1 MELMRTDS
9 GPMVQRSQ
17 SSGAHPRGPLTSAPA
32 PSDQAGSLMRVLI
45 LGVNGFIGNA
55 LAARIL
61 EDTDWEV
68 AGLDLESNRIAELLD
83 HPRMHFLEGDI
94 AIQREWIEYQVKRS
108 DVVLPLI
115 AIATPKTYVTDPLRV
130 FELDFEENLRVIRHA
145 ARYGTRVVFPSTSE
159 VYGMCE
165 DKAFNEATS
174 SLVLG
179 PIQKQRWIYSCAKQL
194 LDRVIWALGVQRG
207 LRFTLFRPFNWIGPN
222 LDDIDAPKE
231 GSSRVVT
238 QFLGHLLRR
247 EPLMLVEGGT
257 QRRSFCHVDD
267 GIEALMRI
275 LHNVDGA
282 ADGQIFNIGNP
293 LNDCSIRELAVTL
306 ADALS
311 SHPGYEDCHTTSPLR
326 DVSLEAYYGGG
337 YQDMVAR
344 VPDISNARQ
353 LLGWAPRVLLRE
365 AIERTVSHYVE
376 LREPVPASTSA

>member
-1 MELMRTDS
+1 
-9 GPMVQRSQ
+9 
-17 SSGAHPRGPLTSAPA
+17 
-32 PSDQAGSLMRVLI
+32 MRVLI

-68 AGLDLESNRIAELLD
+68 AGLDLESTRVTEFLD

-108 DVVLPLI
+108 DVVLPLV
-115 AIATPKTYVTDPLRV
+115 AIATPKTYVTDPMRV

-159 VYGMCE
+159 VYGMCK
-165 DKAFNEATS
+165 DSAFNESTS

-179 PIQKQRWIYSCAKQL
+179 PIEKQRWIYSCAKQL
-194 LDRVIWALGVQRG
+194 LDRVIWALGVQQG

-222 LDDIDAPKE
+222 LDDVDAPKE

-247 EPLMLVEGGT
+247 EPLMLVEGGV
-257 QRRSFCHVDD
+257 QRRSFCYVDD

-275 LHNVDGA
+275 LHNEEGA
-282 ADGQIFNIGNP
+282 ADGQIFNVGNP
-293 LNDCSIRELAVTL
+293 INDCSIRELAETL
-306 ADALS
+306 GEVLS
-311 SHPGYEDCHTTSPLR
+311 AYPGYEDCQKTSPLK
-326 DVSLEAYYGGG
+326 DVSLEVYYGSG

-344 VPDISNARQ
+344 VPDISNARER
-353 LLGWAPRVLLRE
+353 LGWAPQVGLRS
-365 AIERTVSHYVE
+365 AIERTVAHYME
-376 LREPVPASTSA
+376 QRVPAACAALPA